1 MIRVVMV
8 GPDPAAGQGGMAT
21 VAATLLRHGT
31 EHVDLRAVAMHAD
44 GSVAR
49 RLRAWATG
57 SLRVVGLLA
66 TRRVDV
72 LHVHVSERGS
82 VLRKGLIV
90 VATTIARVPVL
101 LHCHGARFFD
111 WYETLPAPARH
122 AIAWMFRRA
131 NLVVTLG
138 EPSRA
143 RYVELLRL
151 DPARVVVAPN
161 AITLPDAVPDRG
173 GHITIGL
180 LFLGRFGD
188 RKGSADLL
196 AAVVELPQDVQEI
209 ITLRMAGDGEV
220 DETRTLAEE
229 LGVRA
234 EISGWLTPEQ
244 RDEALRAAQIFVLPS
259 RQEEL
264 PMAMLEAMGWG
275 LAPIVTPVGSIPE
288 VISDERNGL
297 LVRPGEIAELS
308 KAIHRAVT
316 DDDLRI
322 RLADAA
328 RSTAER
334 FDAVEYTAAMA
345 RRWVSLVP
353 HRSRS
358 GAAG

>member
-1 MIRVVMV
+1 MV
-8 GPDPAAGQGGMAT
+8 GPDPDSGQGGMAT

-31 EHVDLRAVAMHAD
+31 DHVDLRAIPTHAD
-44 GSVAR
+44 GSAAR

-57 SLRVVGLLA
+57 SLRVFGRLA

-82 VLRKGLIV
+82 VLRKSIIV

-111 WYETLPAPARH
+111 WYPTLPRPAQR
-122 AIAWMFRRA
+122 AIAWVFRRA
-131 NLVVTLG
+131 KLVVTLG

-143 RYVELLRL
+143 RYLELLGL

-161 AITLPDAVPDRG
+161 AITLPDEVPDRG
-173 GHITIGL
+173 AHIRIGV

-188 RKGSADLL
+188 RKGSADVL
-196 AAVVELPQDVQEI
+196 AAIMELPADVQEI
-209 ITLRMAGDGEV
+209 IALRMAGDGEV
-220 DETRTLAEE
+220 EETRTLAEE
-229 LGVRA
+229 LGVDA
-234 EISGWLTPEQ
+234 EITGWLTPAD

-288 VISDERNGL
+288 VITDEANGL
-297 LVRPGEIAELS
+297 LVRPGEIAELG
-308 KAIHRAVT
+308 KAIHRLVT
-316 DDDLRI
+316 DDDLRA
-322 RLADAA
+322 RLASAA
-328 RSTAER
+328 RETALR

-345 RRWVSLVP
+345 RRWLTLA
-353 HRSRS
+353 RR
-358 GAAG
+358 

>member
-1 MIRVVMV
+1 LTKKRRVSVAMV
-8 GPDPAAGQGGMAT
+8 GPDPRAGQGGMAT

-31 EHVDLRAVAMHAD
+31 AHVDLRTIPTHAD
-44 GSVAR
+44 GSATR

-57 SLRVVGLLA
+57 SLRIFGLLA

-82 VLRKGLIV
+82 VLRKSLIV
-90 VATTIARVPVL
+90 VAATIARVPVL

-111 WYETLPAPARH
+111 WYPTLPKPARRT
-122 AIAWMFRRA
+122 IGWVFRRA

-143 RYVELLRL
+143 RYVELLGL
-151 DPARVVVAPN
+151 DPERVVVAPN
-161 AITLPDAVPDRG
+161 AITLPAQVPERG
-173 GHITIGL
+173 GYIRIGV

-188 RKGSADLL
+188 RKGSADVL
-196 AAVVELPQDVQEI
+196 AAIMELPEDVREI
-209 ITLRMAGDGEV
+209 LALRMAGDGEV

-229 LGVRA
+229 LGVSA
-234 EISGWLTPEQ
+234 EITGWLTPAE
-244 RDEALRAAQIFVLPS
+244 RDDALRAAQIFVLPS

-288 VISDERNGL
+288 VITDERNGL
-297 LVRPGEIAELS
+297 LVWPGEIAELA
-308 KAIHRAVT
+308 KAIQRLMT
-316 DDDLRI
+316 DDDLRA
-322 RLADAA
+322 RLAASA
-328 RSTAER
+328 RETALR

-345 RRWVSLVP
+345 RRWLSLAKP
-353 HRSRS
+353 R
-358 GAAG
+358 

>member
-1 MIRVVMV
+1 
-8 GPDPAAGQGGMAT
+8 MAT

-31 EHVDLRAVAMHAD
+31 DQVRLRAIPTHAD

-49 RLRAWATG
+49 RLRVWATG
-57 SLRVVGLLA
+57 SLRVFGLLA

-82 VLRKGLIV
+82 VLRKGLVV

-111 WYETLPAPARH
+111 WFETLPTPARR
-122 AIAWMFRRA
+122 AIGWMFRRA
-131 NLVVTLG
+131 KLVVTLG

-161 AITLPDAVPDRG
+161 AITLPDDVPDRS
-173 GHITIGL
+173 GHITIGV

-188 RKGSADLL
+188 RKGSADVL
-196 AAVVELPQDVQEI
+196 AAVVELPLDVREI
-209 ITLRMAGDGEV
+209 LTLRMAGDGEV
-220 DETRTLAEE
+220 DQTRTLAEE

-288 VISDERNGL
+288 VITDEHNGL
-297 LVRPGEIAELS
+297 LAAPGEIAELS
-308 KAIHRAVT
+308 KAIHRLMT
-316 DDDLRI
+316 DDDLRA
-322 RLADAA
+322 RLAAAA
-328 RSTAER
+328 RDTALR
-334 FDAVEYTAAMA
+334 YDAVEYTAAMA
-345 RRWVSLVP
+345 RRWLSLCP
-353 HRSRS
+353 DRSRS

>member
-1 MIRVVMV
+1 
-8 GPDPAAGQGGMAT
+8 MAT

-31 EHVDLRAVAMHAD
+31 GGTGGTNGVDLRAIPTHAD
-44 GSVAR
+44 GSAAR

-57 SLRVVGLLA
+57 SLRVLGLLA

-82 VLRKGLIV
+82 VLRKSIL
-90 VATTIARVPVL
+90 VAAARAARVPVL

-111 WYETLPAPARH
+111 WYPTLPAPALR
-122 AIAWMFRRA
+122 AIARTFRLA

-143 RYVELLRL
+143 RYVDLLGL
-151 DPARVVVAPN
+151 DPDRVAVAPN
-161 AITLPDAVPDRG
+161 AITLPERVPDRG
-173 GHITIGL
+173 GQITIGV

-188 RKGSADLL
+188 RKGSADVL
-196 AAVVELPQDVQEI
+196 AAMVELPAEVQEI
-209 ITLRMAGDGEV
+209 TTLRMAGDGEV
-220 DETRTLAEE
+220 DETRTLAAE
-229 LGVRA
+229 LGVQA
-234 EISGWLTPEQ
+234 DITGWLTPAE
-244 RDEALRAAQIFVLPS
+244 RDQALRAAQIFVLPS

-288 VISDERNGL
+288 VITDERNGL
-297 LVRPGEIAELS
+297 LVAPGEIAELS
-308 KAIHRAVT
+308 KAIQRVLT
-316 DDDLRI
+316 DDDLRA

-328 RSTAER
+328 RETALR

-345 RRWVSLVP
+345 GRWLSLARP
-353 HRSRS
+353 R
-358 GAAG
+358 